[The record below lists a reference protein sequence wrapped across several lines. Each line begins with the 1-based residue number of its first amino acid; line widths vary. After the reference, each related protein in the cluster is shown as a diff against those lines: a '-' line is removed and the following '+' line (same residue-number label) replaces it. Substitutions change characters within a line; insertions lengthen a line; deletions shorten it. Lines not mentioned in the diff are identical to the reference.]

1 MRKFF
6 PLLIGFLLF
15 RLVNLASAQ
24 EAGGKPDSAM
34 IFAAGLGSTDM
45 VQTMLL
51 EGADVNAKDYNGTT
65 ALMC

>member
-1 MRKFF
+1 VGFCALGKEGGFMRKFF

-34 IFAAGLGSTDM
+34 MI
-45 VQTMLL
+45 QP
-51 EGADVNAKDYNGTT
+51 
-65 ALMC
+65 